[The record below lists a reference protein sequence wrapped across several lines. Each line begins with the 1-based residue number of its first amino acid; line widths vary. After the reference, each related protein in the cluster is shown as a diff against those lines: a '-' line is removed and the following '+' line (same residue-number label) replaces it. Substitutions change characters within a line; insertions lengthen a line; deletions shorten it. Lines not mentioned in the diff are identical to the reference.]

1 MALFTIRPLS
11 AALSLTVGRRLRLA
25 AQLKAQKQELVAA
38 QWVQIEE
45 NIKKRG
51 TFPFIT
57 LFTFDKM
64 ATVNWA

>member
-11 AALSLTVGRRLRLA
+11 AALSLTVGRRLR
-25 AQLKAQKQELVAA
+25 LKAQKQELVAA

-64 ATVNWA
+64 ATVN